1 MPTLKGNESRTTN
14 TGDGFGTS
22 CTTFGKEFTET
33 FCAVGFVISGSKA
46 LASQGFLAVSASETL
61 TMPGI
66 VAIGN
71 STLSNH
77 LVAFDTLC
85 GKLVFITLGAVDVMF
100 FRNKG
105 FGADWVM
112 AGAANEAFLM
122 PLPRLVLHF
131 LHSCS
136 EYIATSITTRG
147 KLSIIARPTVD
158 PVGFGPKL
166 FVDQRGATFGADK
179 TGLVPVFFFV

>member
-1 MPTLKGNESRTTN
+1 MPSQFFESNEFGVSKTSFS
-14 TGDGFGTS
+14 GDGFGTS

-105 FGADWVM
+105 FGANWVM
-112 AGAANEAFLM
+112 AGATNEAFLCHC
-122 PLPRLVLHF
+122 LVLYSIF
-131 LHSCS
+131 FIPALN
-136 EYIATSITTRG
+136 TS
-147 KLSIIARPTVD
+147 
-158 PVGFGPKL
+158 
-166 FVDQRGATFGADK
+166 
-179 TGLVPVFFFV
+179 